1 MVALPRVQD
10 VFLNAY
16 PVFLFIL
23 VAFAA
28 FGWTDRFLFEVQGY
42 VFDRK
47 KGITTNN
54 ALFKGVINEFQLLLK
69 EGVSNFGL
77 VVCLYDLRFR
87 SEVVLVRRA
96 AVLHAHME
104 ARASPIC
111 PSLHILISSVCMM
124 VYEGNMERLRTNL
137 HRKLIKTNNP
147 FFQEQLDFKN
157 DILEESIVF
166 GYTFYPVK
174 DISLHLKQE
183 NQHNH
188 KQRSLQG
195 CHK

>member
-1 MVALPRVQD
+1 MVIIPRVQD
-10 VFLNAY
+10 VSLNAY
-16 PVFLFIL
+16 PVFLLIL

-87 SEVVLVRRA
+87 FEVVLVRRA
-96 AVLHAHME
+96 AVLHAHMG
-104 ARASPIC
+104 ARASPSC
-111 PSLHILISSVCMM
+111 PSIHILISLVCMM
-124 VYEGNMERLRTNL
+124 SYEGNTGRLRTNI
-137 HRKLIKTNNP
+137 HRKQIKINNA
-147 FFQEQLDFKN
+147 FFQEQQNFKD
-157 DILEESIVF
+157 DIFEESIVC
-166 GYTFYPVK
+166 GYAFFLV
-174 DISLHLKQE
+174 
-183 NQHNH
+183 
-188 KQRSLQG
+188 
-195 CHK
+195 